1 LALRVGNEKEEDLAD
16 TVGCCSLRVEHIKI
30 LDDDE
35 IELDF
40 LGKDSMRYFNKVKV
54 DSQVHKNLKSFVKK
68 KKPKDDLFDM
78 INPTIVNKHLKSL
91 MPGLSAKVFRTYNAS
106 ITLQDELAKSEDIGN
121 TVEEKMLFY
130 NRANKEV
137 AILCNHQRS
146 LPKTHSTQME
156 KLDGEVDDVEK
167 EISVLKDALKGIR
180 PAKKAK
186 TTKKEKKRKKKKKK
200 KKKKHQKKMKKKH
213 QKKTKRKLQKKAKKK
228 LQKRMT
234 KRNHPKRNQ
243 KIVIM
248 NRMKSK
254 FQIPTKK

>member
-54 DSQVHKNLKSFVKK
+54 DAQVHKNLKSFVKK
-68 KKPKDDLFDM
+68 KKPKDELFDM
-78 INPTIVNKHLKSL
+78 INPTVVNKHLKSL

-106 ITLQDELAKSEDIGN
+106 ITLQDELRKSEDIGN

-146 LPKTHSTQME
+146 LPKTHTTQME

-167 EISVLKDALKGIR
+167 EINILKDALKGIR
-180 PAKKAK
+180 PAKKTK
-186 TTKKEKKRKKKKKK
+186 TTKKEKKSDKEEEDDEKETPKKEGKDEKKETPKK
-200 KKKKHQKKMKKKH
+200 DEKDEKKRDSKKRQKGNSKKRR
-213 QKKTKRKLQKKAKKK
+213 QKEIAQKEI
-228 LQKRMT
+228 R
-234 KRNHPKRNQ
+234 RHR
-243 KIVIM
+243 
-248 NRMKSK
+248 
-254 FQIPTKK
+254 